1 MTNDKTI
8 SIIDWDNTLMPV
20 YHICN
25 EPHYFK
31 TGYASDETKRK
42 MIELE
47 IIIIK
52 MITELMKTTKV
63 SIITNANLK
72 WVHMSSSLY
81 FPELS
86 KMLSEIE
93 IISARDE
100 YGDKYPYNPKKW
112 KYESFKKYIDK
123 EKNNESKFFVIS
135 IADGEIEKN
144 VLKQMSNE
152 YDNFFIKVIELPINE
167 SVNHIIKE
175 LNIVINK
182 MEHILTHDGNMHLK
196 LAIK

>member
-1 MTNDKTI
+1 MVGNKTI

-25 EPHYFK
+25 DQHYFK
-31 TGYASDETKRK
+31 TGSASEETKKK
-42 MIELE
+42 MLELE

-52 MITELMKTTKV
+52 MISELMKTTKV

-72 WVHMSSSLY
+72 WVYISSNLY

-86 KMLSEIE
+86 KILPKIE

-100 YGDKYPYNPKKW
+100 YAEVYPHNPKKW

-123 EKNNESKFFVIS
+123 EKNDKSKFFVIS

-144 VLKQMSNE
+144 VLKQMSKE
-152 YDNFFIKVIELPINE
+152 YDNFFTKVVELPINE
-167 SVNHIIKE
+167 SINHIIKE
-175 LNIVINK
+175 LNTVNNK
-182 MEHILTHDGNMHLK
+182 IEHILNHENNLYLK
-196 LAIK
+196 LTVS